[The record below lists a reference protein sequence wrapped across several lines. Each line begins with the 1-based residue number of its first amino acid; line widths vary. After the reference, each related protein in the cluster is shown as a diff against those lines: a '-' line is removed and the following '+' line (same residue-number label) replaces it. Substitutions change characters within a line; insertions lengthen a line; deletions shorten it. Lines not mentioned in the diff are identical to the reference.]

1 MAFGKIPRFS
11 PSFSPSEALIC
22 ATHLLGMGGRDDL
35 VEEFESRFSSYIGAK
50 HGVMV
55 PSARYGLFLLLNGL
69 EIGEGDEVI
78 VPGLTY
84 FAIPA
89 MIELAGAKPVFADI
103 GLHTH
108 VLDPEAFREAITE
121 RTRAV
126 IPTHLF
132 GTPCDM
138 DAINEIAAEH
148 DIEVIEDCAQ
158 STGARYKGKKVGS
171 IGGHA
176 YYTFGL
182 TKNITTLSGAMVT
195 TDDDAVA
202 NRIRETINS
211 SGKANVWKAAK
222 EAMTGCA
229 MFVATHPLMYWWTVH
244 PAIVLGNAMGKD
256 PIHERFGEE
265 ERTYEAVPDGYK
277 NHAKALGVQAAVGL
291 KQLDRIESL
300 NGARMRNG
308 RALDAGLA
316 HVPGLDV
323 PAYPEGSEPI
333 YMSFVVHHPN
343 RDALAAALRS
353 RGVDTTTGY
362 MNNLS
367 DHPLFSAHRRPCPNS
382 AKAMAEL
389 LHIPVHPNLRQ
400 AEVEHMIESV
410 RAATLET
417 DPNSGLS

>member
-11 PSFSPSEALIC
+11 PSFSPSEAWIC
-22 ATHLLGMGGRDDL
+22 ATHLLGMGGSDDL
-35 VEEFESRFSSYIGAK
+35 VQQFESRFAAYIGAK

-69 EIGEGDEVI
+69 DIGEGDEVI

-89 MIELAGAKPVFADI
+89 MVELAGAKPVFADI

-108 VLDPEAFREAITE
+108 VLDPQSFREAITE

-148 DIEVIEDCAQ
+148 GIEVIEDCAQ
-158 STGARYKGKKVGS
+158 STGARYKGKRVGS

-195 TDDDAVA
+195 TDNDEVA
-202 NRIRETINS
+202 NRIRKTIDA
-211 SGKANVWKAAK
+211 SGKADVWKAAK

-244 PAIVLGNAMGKD
+244 PAIVFGNAMGKD

-265 ERTYEAVPDGYK
+265 ERTYDAVPDSYK
-277 NHAKALGVQAAVGL
+277 NNAQALGIQAAVGL

-300 NGARMRNG
+300 NGARIRNG
-308 RALDAGLA
+308 RGLDSGLA
-316 HVPGLDV
+316 HVPGLGV

-333 YMSFVVHHPN
+333 YMSFVVHHSN
-343 RDALAAALRS
+343 RDALAAALRD

-362 MNNLS
+362 MNDLS
-367 DHPLFSAHRRPCPNS
+367 DHPLFSAHRRPCPNA

-389 LHIPVHPNLRQ
+389 LHIPVHPNLRK
-400 AEVEHMIESV
+400 AEVDHMIESV

-417 DPNSGLS
+417 DPDYRVS

>member
-11 PSFSPSEALIC
+11 PSFSPSEAWIC
-22 ATHLLGMGGRDDL
+22 ATHLMGMGGSENL
-35 VEEFESRFSSYIGAK
+35 VEQFEHRFASYIGAK

-89 MIELAGAKPVFADI
+89 MVELAGAKPVFADI
-103 GLHTH
+103 GLNTH
-108 VLDPEAFREAITE
+108 VLDPESFRAAITE

-148 DIEVIEDCAQ
+148 GIEVIEDCAQ

-195 TDDDAVA
+195 TDNDEVA
-202 NRIRETINS
+202 NRIRTTINA
-211 SGKANVWKAAK
+211 SGKADVWKAAK
-222 EAMTGCA
+222 EAVTGCA

-244 PAIVLGNAMGKD
+244 PAIVFGNAMGKD

-265 ERTYEAVPDGYK
+265 ERTYDSVPESYK
-277 NHAKALGVQAAVGL
+277 NNAQALGIQAAVGL

-300 NGARMRNG
+300 NGARIRNG
-308 RALDAGLA
+308 RALDSGLA
-316 HVPGLDV
+316 HVPGLGV
-323 PAYPEGSEPI
+323 PDYPEGSEPI

-343 RDALAAALRS
+343 RDGLAAALRV

-362 MNNLS
+362 MNDLS

-400 AEVEHMIESV
+400 AEVDHMIESV